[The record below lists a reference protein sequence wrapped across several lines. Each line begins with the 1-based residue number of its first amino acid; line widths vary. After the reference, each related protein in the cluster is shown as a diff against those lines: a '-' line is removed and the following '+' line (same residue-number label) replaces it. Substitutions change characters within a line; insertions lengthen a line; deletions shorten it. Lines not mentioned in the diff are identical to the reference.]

1 MNKESFKTLIAAL
14 NPFINEIKDAYSAI
28 EVYSS
33 DSKHK
38 PTKTEYWNGVIAL
51 IDNGEHHLLSK
62 LGKDCKNMDRHKQAG
77 LMLVALLKNP
87 LFVVNY
93 GQKDSSVGY
102 YSASIVFA
110 WKSALSLLA
119 DYARKDS
126 DTPKDYASYLE
137 SNGIS
142 MPSANYEVET
152 LRTMELCFRSFH
164 FEDSWHSMP
173 APFIE
178 LDGGAFASDK
188 DWAWALIFANIFSLI
203 ESNSLAGFVRGK

>member
-1 MNKESFKTLIAAL
+1 MNKETFKSLLSVLTPLID
-14 NPFINEIKDAYSAI
+14 EIKELYSAV

-38 PTKTEYWNGVIAL
+38 PTRTEYWNSVIAL

-77 LMLVALLKNP
+77 LLLVALLKNP

-110 WKSALSLLA
+110 
-119 DYARKDS
+119 
-126 DTPKDYASYLE
+126 
-137 SNGIS
+137 
-142 MPSANYEVET
+142 
-152 LRTMELCFRSFH
+152 
-164 FEDSWHSMP
+164 
-173 APFIE
+173 
-178 LDGGAFASDK
+178 
-188 DWAWALIFANIFSLI
+188 
-203 ESNSLAGFVRGK
+203 